1 MRLSEKKRNVI
12 LSYFHIEPYILYED
26 PYILVCHKP
35 PGIAVQS
42 ARLGSPD
49 MECAIKNY
57 YAEKEP
63 GKLPYVGIV
72 HRLDQPVE
80 GVLVFARTPQA
91 AGELSRQMAGGEFGK
106 KYLAVTLS
114 KPEMPRGVLEDYLKK
129 DGRDNYSRVVPA
141 GTPGAK
147 KARLSYEVLGE
158 LSGPVRYLLAVQ
170 LETGRHH
177 QIRVQL
183 SHAGMP
189 LAGDKKYHPG
199 DPGIL
204 PLGLCSVELRF
215 VHPATKK
222 KMNFQVEPTGEA
234 FTRK

>member
-1 MRLSEKKRNVI
+1 M
-12 LSYFHIEPYILYED
+12 SYFQIEPCILYED
-26 PYILVCHKP
+26 PHILVCHKP

-42 ARLGSPD
+42 AGPGNMD

-57 YAEKEP
+57 LAGKKP
-63 GKLPYVGIV
+63 GKIPYLGIV

-80 GVLVFARTPQA
+80 GVLVFALTPQA
-91 AGELSRQMAGGEFGK
+91 AGELSRQMTKGQFGK

-114 KPEMPRGVLEDYLKK
+114 KPKNSSGVLEDYLKK
-129 DGRDNYSRVVPA
+129 DGRNNCSRVVPA
-141 GTPGAK
+141 GTPGCK
-147 KARLSYEVLGE
+147 KARLAYEVLRE
-158 LSGPVRYLLAVQ
+158 LPEPDRCLLAVR

-189 LAGDKKYHPG
+189 LVGDRKYNPDDSSG
-199 DPGIL
+199 L
-204 PLGLCSVELRF
+204 PLGLCSVELSF

-222 KMNFQVEPTGEA
+222 KMNFQVKPMGKA
-234 FTRK
+234 FQ